1 MQQKTDKDAIIKEFE
16 LLISDFLSVQE
27 NDEIFFELTAKWG
40 LYLSLNHLRK
50 LVDDEDLFK
59 VDEYLSYFVTFVSLF
74 FDLFSV

>member
-1 MQQKTDKDAIIKEFE
+1 MQQKTNKDAIIKEFE